1 MLQFSTYLPKL
12 DTKWCNNRL
21 LKMSMWWSS
30 QGRACRPMMIVD
42 VMLHSSSD
50 DLVLKRCLCVP
61 SKVGVMPRRA
71 WTIWSLI
78 RRDTQER
85 DREDNGLFHSGDT
98 STIPMIQYTY
108 LGSACYAVWHY
119 LYQLALRWYKVQS
132 FMMCRNHLPQTILI
146 VSLLMP
152 TAPLFFSARQTSGN
166 LS

>member
-1 MLQFSTYLPKL
+1 MLSETNTNIYLASWMRRTILLFLRCYNFPL
-12 DTKWCNNRL
+12 TCPNQTQNDVYNRL
-21 LKMSMWWSS
+21 LKMSMWWSC

-50 DLVLKRCLCVP
+50 DLVLKRCLCDDP
-61 SKVGVMPRRA
+61 AKVGVMPCRA

-85 DREDNGLFHSGDT
+85 DREDNGLFHSRDT

-119 LYQLALRWYKVQS
+119 LYLLALRWYMDPGKSSKFYDV
-132 FMMCRNHLPQTILI
+132 
-146 VSLLMP
+146 
-152 TAPLFFSARQTSGN
+152 
-166 LS
+166 